1 MLCKLSKLRPDSIVL
16 IPPAVLART
25 THPRQWLV
33 DLIEYHLWQLTHTVA
48 LVMYS
53 FLEVYFMSF
62 SSAGNADVFGLHIGL
77 LLRHSCHSLLQ
88 ECLWARRVEQTGIK
102 DVGVFTGAT
111 TAPNPLHHQIP
122 TVHSFQGK
130 PLQSP
135 MCSWNP
141 SFLFWSVGCTL
152 INLNFC
158 SAEDSHKWM
167 TSLMLIQLYLYS
179 FLSENLR
186 WHA

>member
-1 MLCKLSKLRPDSIVL
+1 MLCKLSKLSPDSIVL

-77 LLRHSCHSLLQ
+77 LVPLVAAGVSLGSSGRANRHQRCWCVYWSNYSSQSAASPDTHRPFIPGETSAIPDVFVKSLLPFLV
-88 ECLWARRVEQTGIK
+88 CRMYV
-102 DVGVFTGAT
+102 D
-111 TAPNPLHHQIP
+111 
-122 TVHSFQGK
+122 K
-130 PLQSP
+130 P
-135 MCSWNP
+135 
-141 SFLFWSVGCTL
+141 
-152 INLNFC
+152 
-158 SAEDSHKWM
+158 
-167 TSLMLIQLYLYS
+167 
-179 FLSENLR
+179 
-186 WHA
+186 